1 MGQRI
6 RRGVDIGKTA
16 GTGLEKVSHAI
27 DAIIDEQRCDI
38 GQHQQ
43 QNLSRTPR
51 GSNQRCLSA
60 ARGADET
67 YRTIEMIDQPR
78 YIAAIGIEQIVTVMV
93 PAAVTMA
100 AQIEIERAIASGG
113 KAPGRA
119 PPRPPALP
127 AAVEEQYGLS
137 IWWTCYFGGE
147 VKPITGKAFDSG

>member
-1 MGQRI
+1 
-6 RRGVDIGKTA
+6 
-16 GTGLEKVSHAI
+16 
-27 DAIIDEQRCDI
+27 
-38 GQHQQ
+38 
-43 QNLSRTPR
+43 
-51 GSNQRCLSA
+51 
-60 ARGADET
+60 
-67 YRTIEMIDQPR
+67 MIDQPR
-78 YIAAIGIEQIVTVMV
+78 YIATISIEQIVTVMV

-113 KAPGRA
+113 KALGRA